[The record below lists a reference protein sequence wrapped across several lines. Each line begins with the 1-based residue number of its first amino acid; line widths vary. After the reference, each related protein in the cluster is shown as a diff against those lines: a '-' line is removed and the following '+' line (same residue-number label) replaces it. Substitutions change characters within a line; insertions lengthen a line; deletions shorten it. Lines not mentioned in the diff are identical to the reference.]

1 MAASSPLGALTFSGA
16 GRSLRCVPGPSQ
28 CAKASG
34 VWKIW
39 KIWKTRWTK
48 KKTKHHAMVSQRIGP
63 LKAWGKNLRYQG
75 HFCIRWF
82 SGEIYQEIPNILLG
96 FLSRKTR
103 GYHHQS
109 PSQYEEYIPG
119 WWYTYP
125 SEKNES
131 VGMVIPCY
139 SQYMEK

>member
-1 MAASSPLGALTFSGA
+1 
-16 GRSLRCVPGPSQ
+16 
-28 CAKASG
+28 
-34 VWKIW
+34 
-39 KIWKTRWTK
+39 
-48 KKTKHHAMVSQRIGP
+48 MVSQRIGP

-82 SGEIYQEIPNILLG
+82 SGEIYPEIPNNLLG

-131 VGMVIPCY
+131 VGMVIPN
-139 SQYMEK
+139 MEKKCSKPPTRYSKVAVNLE